1 MKRILILL
9 AAVWLMLGFAG
20 LCEARADETTVMYVH
35 VRDGTYLNGR
45 HDPAKDSAVEMRL
58 YRGDAVTVLAV
69 NGNWA
74 QIKGGEAGTC
84 WCSVAYLAD
93 YPPGETAPLYTVDS
107 DGRVRVR
114 ESPNGKAVGYVNDGD
129 TVEVRFIADG
139 WAYTGDGYVMA
150 EYLEL
155 EGLP

>member
-1 MKRILILL
+1 MKRYIALL
-9 AAVWLMLGFAG
+9 AIVYLMLCTAMIHD
-20 LCEARADETTVMYVH
+20 ATADTTMYVH

-74 QIKGGEAGTC
+74 KIEGSEAGTC

-93 YPPGETAPLYTVDS
+93 YPPGETAQLCTVSS

-114 ESPNGKAVGYVNDGD
+114 RSPNGETLRYVCNGD
-129 TVEVRFIADG
+129 TVEVRFVIDS
-139 WAYTGDGYVMA
+139 WAYIGDGYVMT
-150 EYLEL
+150 EFLERR
-155 EGLP
+155 ED